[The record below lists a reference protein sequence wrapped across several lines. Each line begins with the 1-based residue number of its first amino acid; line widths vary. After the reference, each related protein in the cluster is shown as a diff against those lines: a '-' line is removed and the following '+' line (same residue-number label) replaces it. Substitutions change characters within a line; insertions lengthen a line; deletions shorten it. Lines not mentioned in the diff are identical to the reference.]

1 MESIQQNEVTSEVV
15 EQKVDQGQQGQQG
28 QQEPVEMVITKVP
41 VTDQNIALQLLVAFT
56 QLHIVVVRIT
66 LKKLQ
71 SCMSVLKYLKYQK
84 KVQNQKQRNY

>member
-15 EQKVDQGQQGQQG
+15 EQKVDQGQQG

-56 QLHIVVVRIT
+56 QLAYRRGAYNIEEAA
-66 LKKLQ
+66 KLHE
-71 SCMSVLKYLKYQK
+71 CIEIF
-84 KVQNQKQRNY
+84 KVPKESTESKTE